1 MEAWMETFEN
11 NPKMTTISTVILVDE
26 DEDDLLNRMARCL
39 LSSSAP
45 TGDSSSNCLTINNLN
60 HKEKDSPT
68 AKVKLAPMGGGPT
81 CRVLWLTE
89 NLGGTMPS

>member
-1 MEAWMETFEN
+1 METFEN
-11 NPKMTTISTVILVDE
+11 KPKMTTIATVILVDE

-39 LSSSAP
+39 LSSSTP
-45 TGDSSSNCLTINNLN
+45 SGDSSSNCLTINNLN
-60 HKEKDSPT
+60 HKEKDSST
-68 AKVKLAPMGGGPT
+68 AKVKSAPT